1 MRYHRTHSNL
11 PLVTATDDQQKPI
24 HNTIGEAIVDAVVRA
39 ARENR
44 KFRVII
50 NIPAIP
56 GFAGD
61 LRADAAAG
69 TR

>member
-1 MRYHRTHSNL
+1 
-11 PLVTATDDQQKPI
+11 
-24 HNTIGEAIVDAVVRA
+24 VDAVVRA
-39 ARENR
+39 AREDR

-61 LRADAAAG
+61 LRADAATG